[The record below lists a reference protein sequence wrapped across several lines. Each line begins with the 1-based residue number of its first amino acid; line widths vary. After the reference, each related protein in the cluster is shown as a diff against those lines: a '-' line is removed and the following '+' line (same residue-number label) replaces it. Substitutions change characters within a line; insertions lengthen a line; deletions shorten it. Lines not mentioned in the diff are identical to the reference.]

1 MRQGLLRNQAGS
13 SYDIRLRLTLLV
25 LQLLVELAQIC
36 ELLIGRNR
44 GMRVLLRR
52 QLLLVLERKLAVD
65 LAQRFLRQP
74 PHRRTLIFYRD
85 PLEERRRFLIS
96 NLAQREYRS
105 AASAIV
111 FGLRQKLHKSRCS
124 SPVAD
129 SAQLRNQMKSRDL
142 LCRSQK
148 QHRRH
153 RRYCL
158 VSLARTQEVDGLKL
172 HAQIRVRHR
181 FHENSVHFWILQ
193 IP

>member
-25 LQLLVELAQIC
+25 LQLLVELAQLC

-65 LAQRFLRQP
+65 LAQCFSRQP
-74 PHRRTLIFYRD
+74 PYHRTLIFYHD
-85 PLEERRRFLIS
+85 PFEERRRFLIS
-96 NLAQREYRS
+96 NLAEREYRS
-105 AASAIV
+105 GASALV
-111 FGLRQKLHKSRCS
+111 FGLRHKLHNSRCS

-129 SAQLRNQMKSRDL
+129 TAELRNQMKSSDL
-142 LCRSQK
+142 LRRSQK

-158 VSLARTQEVDGLKL
+158 ISLARTQQVDGLKL
-172 HAQIRVRHR
+172 HAQIRVGYR
-181 FHENSVHFWILQ
+181 FDENSVHFWILQ
-193 IP
+193 IA